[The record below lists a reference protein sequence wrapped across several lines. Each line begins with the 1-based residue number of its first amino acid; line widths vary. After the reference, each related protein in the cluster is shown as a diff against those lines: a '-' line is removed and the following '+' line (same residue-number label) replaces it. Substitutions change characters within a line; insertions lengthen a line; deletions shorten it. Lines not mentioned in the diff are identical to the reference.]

1 MKTSS
6 LLPVL
11 ACLIL
16 AACASNEVAM
26 PRIVPHSQWQTQPPL
41 GYAAD
46 ATRRNIA
53 PGGELGFK
61 EFKVDVLSTS
71 VDSTSG
77 KPSDVV
83 RMKLS
88 LGDSTEEK
96 SAREGD
102 AFNWNG
108 YHVAVVA
115 IYGPGELG
123 GGLVALEVATVASLP
138 AQIAN
143 ATTAGGADMRLRIPQ
158 RITHITLHHTG
169 DAKPLL
175 PSDDP
180 VQHLRNLFSWGARD
194 RNWWDVPYHFLMDLN
209 GTIYEGRDYHYMG
222 ETNTAYDPDG
232 HFLISII
239 GNYNKQEP
247 TQAQLNSIA
256 DLMAW
261 AVKKFNVP
269 LDNIGG
275 HYNYAQTDCPGKN
288 LRKYLEDGTF
298 RRMVQERLK

>member
-180 VQHLRNLFSWGARD
+180 VQHLRNLF
-194 RNWWDVPYHFLMDLN
+194 
-209 GTIYEGRDYHYMG
+209 
-222 ETNTAYDPDG
+222 
-232 HFLISII
+232 
-239 GNYNKQEP
+239 
-247 TQAQLNSIA
+247 
-256 DLMAW
+256 
-261 AVKKFNVP
+261 
-269 LDNIGG
+269 
-275 HYNYAQTDCPGKN
+275 
-288 LRKYLEDGTF
+288 
-298 RRMVQERLK
+298 